1 MKIPTLRSEG
11 TFLPSAIW
19 NHLMTNYYDILEMSV
34 FYLQSSIG
42 YNKFNATPTYIRTLI
57 NLRYL
62 ILLPQKEMKKQTRV
76 GGSEKGW
83 LELLE
88 EKRQDERMEW
98 GVNEEIATL

>member
-11 TFLPSAIW
+11 AFLPSAIW

-42 YNKFNATPTYIRTLI
+42 YIKFNDTPTYIHTLT

-62 ILLPQKEMKKQTRV
+62 ILLPQKEMKKKTRA

-88 EKRQDERMEW
+88 EKRQ
-98 GVNEEIATL
+98 N